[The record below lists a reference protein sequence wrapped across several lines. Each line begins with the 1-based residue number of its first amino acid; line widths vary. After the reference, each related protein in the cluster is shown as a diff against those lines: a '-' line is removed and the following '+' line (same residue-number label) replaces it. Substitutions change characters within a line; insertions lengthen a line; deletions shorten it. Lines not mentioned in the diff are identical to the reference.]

1 MSELAIRLRTVLGFV
16 PIGVERIWR
25 TAIGGGE
32 TWAWF
37 PTAVPWVVAM
47 LVAVLVAAVSYG
59 TLQLAAEF
67 RPLVAV
73 WLSGL
78 GALLAA
84 QAVALLPARLGGMVL
99 RMGIVVLAGVG
110 GGTLGGLV
118 ASPFVA
124 LPVPVAL
131 LAGLASGLLVLARRL
146 AIAGTA
152 RTAVETLQPVPVFIS
167 LLLVLAALPVGQA
180 SFELIVTRATVHDLV
195 ERTVGFS
202 TTLVEVRGYAPR
214 LPLRAEPP
222 DEAGGFDPHAYV
234 WLPMRDDLQARQF
247 VLVRSPTDLASRD
260 SRWVVARVVTDA
272 DAVAA
277 ASAELAARGHGMGSL
292 EAERMLV
299 ELTADAASEARGV
312 RDIRSLGELAS
323 VGDGSLVRVPLRFL
337 GAAVA
342 TCAAADS
349 CNPHRLG
356 AGFGA
361 WDQLVVDADGSL
373 RILVRTP
380 YPPSVMPV
388 GVFGRQISDRGAVDR
403 FLALPWV
410 TPLVGWAQVLQAA
423 MVEHDPSLPVDRLWL
438 GPIVFT
444 VLALLLMIGLR
455 LGYPTFTFRPAAP
468 ATAAGQHRSFRALAS
483 GRLSP
488 SGARPVELERT
499 PVTVTDTGQ
508 QLELAAAVAGEGARQ
523 ATMPYVGGS
532 LTGVET
538 GELRYV
544 RHREPALRVSWYG
557 SQLQLVFDTDA
568 QRDAAAVLLGGRR

>member
-1 MSELAIRLRTVLGFV
+1 MSELLIRLRTVLGFV
-16 PIGVERIWR
+16 PVGVERIWR
-25 TAIGGGE
+25 TVIGGGE
-32 TWAWF
+32 AGAWL
-37 PTAVPWVVAM
+37 PTAVPWVVAP

-59 TLQLAAEF
+59 TLQLAAEY

-73 WLSGL
+73 WLSGI

-84 QAVALLPARLGGMVL
+84 QAVALLPARFGGMVL
-99 RMGIVVLAGVG
+99 RMGIVVLVGVG
-110 GGTLGGLV
+110 GGTLGGLL

-124 LPVPVAL
+124 LPLPAAV
-131 LAGLASGLLVLARRL
+131 LAGVASGLLVLARRL
-146 AIAGTA
+146 AIVSTA
-152 RTAVETLQPVPVFIS
+152 RTAVETLQPVPVLIS

-202 TTLVEVRGYAPR
+202 TTLVEVRGFAPR
-214 LPLRAEPP
+214 MPLQAEPP
-222 DEAGGFDPHAYV
+222 EQTGRFDPRAYL

-247 VLVRSPTDLASRD
+247 VLVRSPGDLAARD
-260 SRWVVARVVTDA
+260 SRPVVARVVTDA

-277 ASAELAARGHGMGSL
+277 ASAELAARGHAVESL
-292 EAERMLV
+292 ETERMLV
-299 ELTADAASEARGV
+299 ELTVDAAGGAGGV
-312 RDIRSLGELAS
+312 RDIRSPGELAS
-323 VGDGSLVRVPLRFL
+323 VADGSLVRVPVRFL
-337 GAAVA
+337 GAGVA
-342 TCAAADS
+342 TCALEDS
-349 CNPHRLG
+349 CNPHRVG

-361 WDQLVVDADGSL
+361 WDQLAVDADGSL
-373 RILVRTP
+373 HILVRTP

-410 TPLVGWAQVLQAA
+410 MPLVGWAQVLEAA

-438 GPIVFT
+438 GPILFT
-444 VLALLLMIGLR
+444 VLAVLLMIGLR
-455 LGYPTFTFRPAAP
+455 LGYPTFTSRPPAPAAG
-468 ATAAGQHRSFRALAS
+468 GQQRSFRALAS

-488 SGARPVELERT
+488 SGARPVELVRT
-499 PVTVTDTGQ
+499 SVTVTDTGE